1 MEKVHIMM
9 ATYNG
14 EKYLREQLDSI
25 IDQTYKNWVLY
36 ISDDRSTDNTVNIIQ
51 EYCLNYP
58 DKIILLDYKIK
69 KGGASSNFS
78 YLFNNV
84 DSADYYM
91 FSDQDDKW
99 KPNKIEKS
107 IKTIKAMKK
116 SGLKNNLVYC
126 DAELVDGNMNSMGT
140 TFIKNNNLVFKEDN
154 RASILI
160 YNFAAG
166 AAMLIDNDLYEIIG
180 KIPECSHIH
189 DWYCMI
195 YAIYFGNVRCIKDEL
210 YYYRQHQNNV
220 YGARDKVTVKWLK
233 NYFKETSILETYRR
247 LKKQSKDL
255 LIAQHRV
262 IEYVYQHSKQN
273 MSTENKNIMQTY
285 LSLFEKKSKL
295 KKINIIIKNK
305 FYMNRFIDTIL
316 LMIVI

>member
-25 IDQTYKNWVLY
+25 VDQTYKNWVLY
-36 ISDDRSTDNTVNIIQ
+36 VSDDLSSDNTVSIIQ
-51 EYCLNYP
+51 EYCKKYP
-58 DKIILLDYKIK
+58 QKIILLDYKTK

-78 YLFNNV
+78 YLFNNI
-84 DSADYYM
+84 DKADYYM

-107 IKTIKAMKK
+107 IEIIKSMKK

-140 TFIKNNNLVFKEDN
+140 TFITNDNLVFKEDN
-154 RASILI
+154 RPGILI

-166 AAMLIDNDLYEIIG
+166 AAMLLDNDLYEIIG
-180 KIPECSHIH
+180 RIPECSHIH

-210 YYYRQHQNNV
+210 YYYRQHQGNV
-220 YGARDKVTVKWLK
+220 YGAKDKITVKWLK
-233 NYFKETSILETYRR
+233 NYFKENSISGTYRR
-247 LKKQSKDL
+247 LKKQSRDL

-273 MSTENKNIMQTY
+273 MSIENKNIMQAY

-295 KKINIIIKNK
+295 KKISIIIKNK

-316 LMIVI
+316 LMIVV